1 MESRKI
7 ISAVLL
13 ILIIIVS
20 LVFSVAMT
28 PLSKEGLATLTILS
42 PEDKVSINELLTK
55 PIDPVTDVR
64 YTDGR
69 DTYSKIREIYTY
81 ASKYSLLL
89 TIYNNISNNLIDAV
103 TKYIEVT
110 PRLDSNGKKI
120 DPNAISK
127 SNVDKIKGIIIT
139 KSNKTPFEKI
149 NTIQPIIFGN
159 SINNVYDRELQK
171 IFDFHESEWVNMIE
185 KYITKFD
192 PAGNPNA
199 VIAREY
205 GDAKIPPEYLR
216 R

>member
-1 MESRKI
+1 M
-7 ISAVLL
+7 A
-13 ILIIIVS
+13 
-20 LVFSVAMT
+20 
-28 PLSKEGLATLTILS
+28 PLSKEGLATLNILS
-42 PEDKVSINELLTK
+42 PEDKASINELLTR
-55 PIDPVTDVR
+55 PIDPVIDIR

-81 ASKYSLLL
+81 ASKYNLLAI
-89 TIYNNISNNLIDAV
+89 IYNNISNNLIDAV

-149 NTIQPIIFGN
+149 NTIQSIIFGN
-159 SINNVYDRELQK
+159 SKDNVYDRELQK
-171 IFDFHESEWVNMIE
+171 IFDFHESEWVNMIQR
-185 KYITKFD
+185 YTTKFN
-192 PAGNPNA
+192 PSGNPNA
-199 VIAREY
+199 LVARAY
-205 GDAKIPPEYLR
+205 GDPKIPPEYLR